1 VGLGS
6 FSRVSAS
13 PFLDPY
19 SPIFILQK
27 EKEKKKKRKKKKQSF
42 FVPIPQLLPPILT
55 VTLNSTL
62 QQLSSSSKFLSLYFS
77 RLVLCIIFSRSL
89 LKIKS
94 LKHSCFSL
102 GSC

>member
-27 EKEKKKKRKKKKQSF
+27 EKRKKKKEKRKKEKTILFCSDSSTTPSNPHSNLKQYASTALKF
-42 FVPIPQLLPPILT
+42 FKI
-55 VTLNSTL
+55 S
-62 QQLSSSSKFLSLYFS
+62 LS
-77 RLVLCIIFSRSL
+77 VLF
-89 LKIKS
+89 
-94 LKHSCFSL
+94 
-102 GSC
+102 